1 MSSTRSQQVRQKA
14 VADALAGV
22 VGSLVSLWVA
32 YPIDVL
38 KTNIQAGR
46 ESSWNPD
53 QLFAGWKS
61 KTLHTA
67 SSSFCYFYLYSW
79 IFSSWTASR
88 KKKQISAP
96 TRLVLSAIAAM
107 LNTCATLPF
116 DVISTRHQTAD
127 AGNKIIEREGSEDSD
142 GVYDD
147 CSDDEEKKDDS
158 EWLQHP
164 FPESLQRRLSTRI
177 KNFLSLWKGLVPSLL
192 LCSNPAIHFT
202 VFDMTK
208 AQLLR
213 RRGKS
218 NLSMMDAFLLGML
231 AKFVATVTTYP
242 LIRAKVI
249 LMVTSETNIVQCL
262 RTEYRKHGLPG
273 LYRGCN
279 IQLLHTLLKSALLMT
294 IRERISRTTQR
305 ILVTET
311 PPLTNR

>member
-1 MSSTRSQQVRQKA
+1 MSSTRSQQLRQKA

-22 VGSLVSLWVA
+22 AGSLVSLWVA
-32 YPIDVL
+32 YPIDVW
-38 KTNIQAGR
+38 KTNVQAGR

-53 QLFAGWKS
+53 QLFAGWKT

-88 KKKQISAP
+88 KNKQVSAP

-127 AGNKIIEREGSEDSD
+127 AGNKIIDREDGEDSD

-147 CSDDEEKKDDS
+147 CSDNEEIKDDS
-158 EWLQHP
+158 VSLQNP
-164 FPESLQRRLSTRI
+164 FPGSLQRRLSMRI
-177 KNFLSLWKGLVPSLL
+177 TEFLSLWKGLVPSLL
-192 LCSNPAIHFT
+192 LCSNPAIHYT

-208 AQLLR
+208 AQLLK
-213 RRGKS
+213 RRGKN

-249 LMVTSETNIVQCL
+249 LMVTSETDIVQSL
-262 RTEYRKHGLPG
+262 QTEYRKHGLPG

-279 IQLLHTLLKSALLMT
+279 IQLLHTLLKSALLMM

-311 PPLTNR
+311 PPSTKG

>member
-1 MSSTRSQQVRQKA
+1 MSSTARKEVRQKA

-38 KTNIQAGR
+38 KTNVQAGR
-46 ESSWNPD
+46 ESNWNPD

-79 IFSSWTASR
+79 IFSSFTASR
-88 KKKQISAP
+88 KNKQISAP

-127 AGNKIIEREGSEDSD
+127 LGNKRIDREDSEDSD
-142 GVYDD
+142 EVYDD
-147 CSDDEEKKDDS
+147 CSDDS
-158 EWLQHP
+158 VSLQHR
-164 FPESLQRRLSTRI
+164 FPESIQRRLSTRI
-177 KNFLSLWKGLVPSLL
+177 RDFLSLWKGLTPSLL

-218 NLSMMDAFLLGML
+218 NLTMMDAFLLGMF
-231 AKFVATVTTYP
+231 AKFVATITTYP

-249 LMVTSETNIVQCL
+249 LMITSQTDIVQCL
-262 RTEYRKHGLPG
+262 QTEYRKHGLPG

-279 IQLLHTLLKSALLMT
+279 IQLLHTLLKSALLMM

-305 ILVTET
+305 ILVTEKSE
-311 PPLTNR
+311 

>member
-1 MSSTRSQQVRQKA
+1 MSSTTRQQVRQKA

-32 YPIDVL
+32 YPIDVW
-38 KTNIQAGR
+38 KTNVQAGR
-46 ESSWNPD
+46 ESSWNHPG
-53 QLFAGWKS
+53 QLFAGWKT

-88 KKKQISAP
+88 KNKQPISAP
-96 TRLVLSAIAAM
+96 TRLVLAALAAC
-107 LNTCATLPF
+107 LNTCLTLPL
-116 DVISTRHQTAD
+116 DVISARHQTAH
-127 AGNKIIEREGSEDSD
+127 AGNYREGSED
-142 GVYDD
+142 DD

-158 EWLQHP
+158 VTLQYSSP
-164 FPESLQRRLSTRI
+164 KSLQRRLSTRI

-192 LCSNPAIHFT
+192 LCSNPAIHYT

-218 NLSMMDAFLLGML
+218 NLTMMDAFLLGML

-249 LMVTSETNIVQCL
+249 LMVTSQTDIVQCL
-262 RTEYRKHGLPG
+262 QTEYRKHGLPG

-279 IQLLHTLLKSALLMT
+279 IQLLHTLFKSALLMM
-294 IRERISRTTQR
+294 IRERITRTTQR
-305 ILVTET
+305 ILVTEI
-311 PPLTNR
+311 PPLTKG